1 MNERSDYILTTTPS
15 LSRNDWTLILSLA
28 LLTFV
33 LGTSEFVIVG
43 ILPDIADG
51 LTISIATA
59 GTLVSAFAI
68 SFAIGTPLMMSFT
81 SHMPKRRL
89 MLGLTLGFIVLNFLS
104 SQAPNY
110 GLLLSTR
117 MVTAVVTGVL
127 ISLAM
132 LVASESVPPT
142 KRGIAVSFIFGGFT
156 MANVFG
162 VPLGTFIGQR
172 AGWEATF
179 FMTTAL
185 GVVALF
191 AVYRVVP
198 NQLSS
203 AKTSISDQLRLLTN
217 PRILIAFFIPAFGFG
232 ATYVVYTYL
241 VPILKGV
248 LGVPVAWV
256 SPILLAYGF
265 ISIFSNMAA
274 GKIASHNPIG
284 RLRFVFLIQAVVLAA
299 LYVTTSNVTLGLIN
313 IALMSFMAILLTTST
328 QIYLID
334 LAEKFNPDAKGL
346 ASSLMP
352 VASNVGI
359 GMGSALG
366 GLVYANAPVM
376 MLALVGGAVALLTAA
391 LTSLSHRLDQR

>member
-1 MNERSDYILTTTPS
+1 MTTSST
-15 LSRNDWTLILSLA
+15 LSRTDWTLILSLA

-51 LTISIATA
+51 LSISIATA

-68 SFAIGTPLMMSFT
+68 TFAIGTPLTMSLT
-81 SHMPKRRL
+81 SHLPKRKL
-89 MLGLTLGFIVLNFLS
+89 MLTLTALFIVFNLFS
-104 SQAPNY
+104 SLAPTY
-110 GLLLSTR
+110 GTLLALR
-117 MVTAVVTGVL
+117 MMTAVVTGVL
-127 ISLAM
+127 ISLSM
-132 LVASESVPPT
+132 LVASESVPT
-142 KRGIAVSFIFGGFT
+142 GKRGIAVSFIFGGFT

-172 AGWEATF
+172 TGWETTF
-179 FMTTAL
+179 LLTTAL
-185 GVVALF
+185 GVVAFF

-198 NQLSS
+198 NQLTSV
-203 AKTSISDQLRLLTN
+203 KTSIADQLRLLTN

-248 LGVPVAWV
+248 LGVPVAWI
-256 SPILLAYGF
+256 SPILFAYGF

-284 RLRFVFLIQAVVLAA
+284 RLRFVFLIQALVLAA
-299 LYVTTSNVTLGLIN
+299 LYVTTSNVTLGLLN

-376 MLALVGGAVALLTAA
+376 TLALVGGAVALVTALLTAV
-391 LTSLSHRLDQR
+391 SHQLDQR

>member
-1 MNERSDYILTTTPS
+1 MTTTPS
-15 LSRNDWTLILSLA
+15 LSRTDWTLILSLA

-51 LTISIATA
+51 LSISIATA

-68 SFAIGTPLMMSFT
+68 TFAIGTPLTMSLT
-81 SHMPKRRL
+81 SHLPKRKL
-89 MLGLTLGFIVLNFLS
+89 MLTLTAAFIVFNLFS
-104 SQAPNY
+104 SLAPTY
-110 GLLLSTR
+110 GILLVLR
-117 MVTAVVTGVL
+117 MMTAVVTGVL

-132 LVASESVPPT
+132 LVASESVPT
-142 KRGIAVSFIFGGFT
+142 GKRGIAVSFIFSGFT

-172 AGWEATF
+172 AGWETTF
-179 FMTTAL
+179 LLTTAL
-185 GVVALF
+185 GVVAFL

-198 NQLSS
+198 SHLTSV
-203 AKTSISDQLRLLTN
+203 KTSIADQLRLLTN

-248 LGVPVAWV
+248 LGVPIAWV
-256 SPILLAYGF
+256 SPILFAYGF

-274 GKIASHNPIG
+274 GKIANHNPIG
-284 RLRFVFLIQAVVLAA
+284 RLRFVFLIQALVLAA

-376 MLALVGGAVALLTAA
+376 TLAIVGGAVALVTALLTAV
-391 LTSLSHRLDQR
+391 SHKLDQR

>member
-1 MNERSDYILTTTPS
+1 MTTTPS
-15 LSRNDWTLILSLA
+15 LSRTDWTLILSLA

-51 LTISIATA
+51 LSISIATA

-68 SFAIGTPLMMSFT
+68 TFAIGTPLTMSFT
-81 SHMPKRRL
+81 SHLPKRKL
-89 MLGLTLGFIVLNFLS
+89 MLTLTALFILFNLFSSLAPTYGILLVL
-104 SQAPNY
+104 
-110 GLLLSTR
+110 R
-117 MVTAVVTGVL
+117 MLTAVVTGVL

-132 LVASESVPPT
+132 LVASESVPT
-142 KRGIAVSFIFGGFT
+142 GKRGIAISFIFGGFT

-172 AGWEATF
+172 SGWKTTF
-179 FMTTAL
+179 ILTTVL
-185 GVVALF
+185 GVVAFL

-198 NQLSS
+198 SQLTSVR
-203 AKTSISDQLRLLTN
+203 TSIADQLRLLTN

-284 RLRFVFLIQAVVLAA
+284 RLRFVFLIQAFVLAA
-299 LYVTTSNVTLGLIN
+299 LYVTTSNVTLGLLN

-328 QIYLID
+328 QLYLID

-359 GMGSALG
+359 GFGSALG
-366 GLVYANAPVM
+366 GLVYANTPVM
-376 MLALVGGAVALLTAA
+376 TLALVGGAVALLTAL
-391 LTSLSHRLDQR
+391 LTTVSYTLDRR

>member
-1 MNERSDYILTTTPS
+1 MNERSDCILTTTPS

-81 SHMPKRRL
+81 SHLPKRRL

-185 GVVALF
+185 GIVALF

>member
-1 MNERSDYILTTTPS
+1 MTTTPS
-15 LSRNDWTLILSLA
+15 LSRTDWTLILSLA

-51 LTISIATA
+51 LSISIATA

-68 SFAIGTPLMMSFT
+68 TFAIGTPLTMSLT
-81 SHMPKRRL
+81 SHLPKRKL
-89 MLGLTLGFIVLNFLS
+89 MLTLTAAFIVFNLFS
-104 SQAPNY
+104 SLAPTY
-110 GLLLSTR
+110 GILLVLR
-117 MVTAVVTGVL
+117 MMTAVVTGVL

-132 LVASESVPPT
+132 LVASDSVPT
-142 KRGIAVSFIFGGFT
+142 GKRGIAVSFIFGGFT

-172 AGWEATF
+172 AGWETTF
-179 FMTTAL
+179 LLTTAL
-185 GVVALF
+185 GVVAFL

-198 NQLSS
+198 SHLTSV
-203 AKTSISDQLRLLTN
+203 KTSIADQLRLLTN

-241 VPILKGV
+241 VPILKSV
-248 LGVPVAWV
+248 LGVPVAWI
-256 SPILLAYGF
+256 SPILFAYGF

-284 RLRFVFLIQAVVLAA
+284 RLRFVFLIQALVLAA
-299 LYVTTSNVTLGLIN
+299 LYVTTSSVTLGLIN

-376 MLALVGGAVALLTAA
+376 TLALVAGAVALVTALLTAV
-391 LTSLSHRLDQR
+391 SHQLDQR

>member
-1 MNERSDYILTTTPS
+1 MTTTPS
-15 LSRNDWTLILSLA
+15 LSRTDWTLILSLA

-51 LTISIATA
+51 LSISIATA

-68 SFAIGTPLMMSFT
+68 TFAIGTPLTMSFT
-81 SHMPKRRL
+81 SHLPKRKL
-89 MLGLTLGFIVLNFLS
+89 MLTLTALFILFNLFSSLAPTYGILLVL
-104 SQAPNY
+104 
-110 GLLLSTR
+110 R
-117 MVTAVVTGVL
+117 MLTAVVTGVL

-132 LVASESVPPT
+132 LVASESVPT
-142 KRGIAVSFIFGGFT
+142 GKRGIAISFIFGGFT

-172 AGWEATF
+172 SGWETTF
-179 FMTTAL
+179 ILTTVL
-185 GVVALF
+185 GVVAFL

-198 NQLSS
+198 SQLTSVR
-203 AKTSISDQLRLLTN
+203 TSIADQLRLLMN

-284 RLRFVFLIQAVVLAA
+284 RLRFVFLIQAFVLAA
-299 LYVTTSNVTLGLIN
+299 LYVTTSNVTLGLLN

-328 QIYLID
+328 QLYLID

-359 GMGSALG
+359 GFGSALG
-366 GLVYANAPVM
+366 GLVYANTPVM
-376 MLALVGGAVALLTAA
+376 TLALVGGAVALLTAL
-391 LTSLSHRLDQR
+391 LTTVSYTLDRR

>member
-1 MNERSDYILTTTPS
+1 MTTTPS
-15 LSRNDWTLILSLA
+15 LSRTDWTLILSLA

-51 LTISIATA
+51 LSISIATA

-68 SFAIGTPLMMSFT
+68 TFAIGTPLTMSFT
-81 SHMPKRRL
+81 SHLPKRKL
-89 MLGLTLGFIVLNFLS
+89 MLTLTAAFIVFNLFS
-104 SQAPNY
+104 SLAPTY
-110 GLLLSTR
+110 GILLVLR
-117 MVTAVVTGVL
+117 MMTAVVTGVL

-132 LVASESVPPT
+132 LVASESVPT
-142 KRGIAVSFIFGGFT
+142 GKRGIAVSFIFGGFT

-172 AGWEATF
+172 AGWETTF
-179 FMTTAL
+179 LLTTAL
-185 GVVALF
+185 GVIALF

-198 NQLSS
+198 SQLTSV
-203 AKTSISDQLRLLTN
+203 KTSIADQLRLLTN

-248 LGVPVAWV
+248 LGVPVAWI
-256 SPILLAYGF
+256 SPILFAYGF

-284 RLRFVFLIQAVVLAA
+284 RLRFVFLIQALVLAA

-376 MLALVGGAVALLTAA
+376 TLALVAGAVALVTALLTAV
-391 LTSLSHRLDQR
+391 SHQLDQR

>member
-1 MNERSDYILTTTPS
+1 M
-15 LSRNDWTLILSLA
+15 
-28 LLTFV
+28 

-51 LTISIATA
+51 LSISIATA

-68 SFAIGTPLMMSFT
+68 TFAIGTPLTMSFT
-81 SHMPKRRL
+81 SHLPKRKL
-89 MLGLTLGFIVLNFLS
+89 MLTLTALFIVFNLFSSLAPTYAILLTL
-104 SQAPNY
+104 
-110 GLLLSTR
+110 R
-117 MVTAVVTGVL
+117 MLTAVVTGVL

-132 LVASESVPPT
+132 LVASESVPPG
-142 KRGIAVSFIFGGFT
+142 KRGIAISFIFGGFT

-162 VPLGTFIGQR
+162 VPLGTLIGQR
-172 AGWEATF
+172 SGWETTF
-179 FMTTAL
+179 ILTTVL
-185 GVVALF
+185 GVVAF
-191 AVYRVVP
+191 IAVYRVVP
-198 NQLSS
+198 SQLTS
-203 AKTSISDQLRLLTN
+203 AKTSIADQLRLLTN

-241 VPILKGV
+241 VPILKDV

-284 RLRFVFLIQAVVLAA
+284 RLRFVFLIQAFVLAA

-328 QIYLID
+328 QLYLID

-376 MLALVGGAVALLTAA
+376 TLALVAGAVALVTALLT
-391 LTSLSHRLDQR
+391 TVSYTLDRR

>member
-1 MNERSDYILTTTPS
+1 MTITPS
-15 LSRNDWTLILSLA
+15 LSRTDWTLILSLA

-51 LTISIATA
+51 LSISIATA

-68 SFAIGTPLMMSFT
+68 TFAIGTPLTMSLT
-81 SHMPKRRL
+81 SHLPKRKL
-89 MLGLTLGFIVLNFLS
+89 MLTLTAAFIVFNLFS
-104 SQAPNY
+104 SLAPTY
-110 GLLLSTR
+110 GILLVLR
-117 MVTAVVTGVL
+117 MMTAVVTGVL

-132 LVASESVPPT
+132 LVASESVPT
-142 KRGIAVSFIFGGFT
+142 GKRGIAVSFIFGGFT

-172 AGWEATF
+172 AGWETTF
-179 FMTTAL
+179 LLTTAL
-185 GVVALF
+185 GVVAFL

-198 NQLSS
+198 SHLTSV
-203 AKTSISDQLRLLTN
+203 KTSIADQLRLLTN

-241 VPILKGV
+241 VPILKSV
-248 LGVPVAWV
+248 LGVPVAWI
-256 SPILLAYGF
+256 SPILFAYGF

-284 RLRFVFLIQAVVLAA
+284 RLRFVFLIQALVLAA
-299 LYVTTSNVTLGLIN
+299 LYVTTSSVTLGLIN

-376 MLALVGGAVALLTAA
+376 TLALVAGAVALVTALLTAV
-391 LTSLSHRLDQR
+391 SHQLDQR

>member
-1 MNERSDYILTTTPS
+1 LTTTPS
-15 LSRNDWTLILSLA
+15 LSRTDWTLILSLA

-51 LTISIATA
+51 LSISIATA

-68 SFAIGTPLMMSFT
+68 TFAIGTPLTMSFT
-81 SHMPKRRL
+81 SHLPKRKL
-89 MLGLTLGFIVLNFLS
+89 MLTLTALFILFNLFSSLAPTYGILLVL
-104 SQAPNY
+104 
-110 GLLLSTR
+110 R
-117 MVTAVVTGVL
+117 MLTAVVTGVL

-132 LVASESVPPT
+132 LVASESVPT
-142 KRGIAVSFIFGGFT
+142 GKRGIAISFIFGGFT

-172 AGWEATF
+172 SGWETTF
-179 FMTTAL
+179 ILTTVL
-185 GVVALF
+185 GVVAFL

-198 NQLSS
+198 SQLTSVR
-203 AKTSISDQLRLLTN
+203 TSIADQLRLLTN

-284 RLRFVFLIQAVVLAA
+284 RLRFVFLIQAFVLAA
-299 LYVTTSNVTLGLIN
+299 LYVTTSNVTLGLLN

-328 QIYLID
+328 QLYLID

-359 GMGSALG
+359 GFGSALG
-366 GLVYANAPVM
+366 GLVYANTPVM
-376 MLALVGGAVALLTAA
+376 TLALVGGAVALLTAL
-391 LTSLSHRLDQR
+391 LTTVSYTLDRR

>member
-1 MNERSDYILTTTPS
+1 MTTTPS
-15 LSRNDWTLILSLA
+15 LSRTDWTLILSLA

-51 LTISIATA
+51 LSISIATA

-68 SFAIGTPLMMSFT
+68 TFAIGTPLTMSLT
-81 SHMPKRRL
+81 SHLPKRKL
-89 MLGLTLGFIVLNFLS
+89 MLTLTAAFIVFNLFS
-104 SQAPNY
+104 SLAPTY
-110 GLLLSTR
+110 GILLVLR
-117 MVTAVVTGVL
+117 MMTAVVTGVL

-132 LVASESVPPT
+132 LVASESVPT
-142 KRGIAVSFIFGGFT
+142 GKRGIAVSFIFGGFT

-172 AGWEATF
+172 AGWETTF
-179 FMTTAL
+179 LLTTAL
-185 GVVALF
+185 GVVAFL

-198 NQLSS
+198 SHLTSV
-203 AKTSISDQLRLLTN
+203 KTSIADQLRLLTN
-217 PRILIAFFIPAFGFG
+217 PRILTAFFIPAFGFG

-256 SPILLAYGF
+256 SPILFAYGF

-284 RLRFVFLIQAVVLAA
+284 RLRFVFLIQALVLAA

-376 MLALVGGAVALLTAA
+376 TLALVGGAVALMTALLTAV
-391 LTSLSHRLDQR
+391 SHQLDQR

>member
-1 MNERSDYILTTTPS
+1 MTTTPS

-81 SHMPKRRL
+81 SHLPKRRL

-185 GVVALF
+185 GIVALF

>member
-1 MNERSDYILTTTPS
+1 MTTTPS
-15 LSRNDWTLILSLA
+15 LSRTDWTLILSLA

-51 LTISIATA
+51 LSISIATA

-68 SFAIGTPLMMSFT
+68 TFAIGTPLTMSLT
-81 SHMPKRRL
+81 SHLPKRKL
-89 MLGLTLGFIVLNFLS
+89 MLTLTAAFIVFNLFS
-104 SQAPNY
+104 SLAPTY
-110 GLLLSTR
+110 GILLVLR
-117 MVTAVVTGVL
+117 MMTAVVTGVL

-132 LVASESVPPT
+132 LVASESVPT
-142 KRGIAVSFIFGGFT
+142 GKRGIAVSFIFGGFT
-156 MANVFG
+156 LANVFG

-172 AGWEATF
+172 AGWETTF
-179 FMTTAL
+179 LLTTAL
-185 GVVALF
+185 SVVAFL

-198 NQLSS
+198 SHLTSV
-203 AKTSISDQLRLLTN
+203 KTSIADQLRLLTN

-241 VPILKGV
+241 VPILKSV
-248 LGVPVAWV
+248 LGVPVAWI
-256 SPILLAYGF
+256 SPILFAYGF

-284 RLRFVFLIQAVVLAA
+284 RLRFVFLIQALVLAA
-299 LYVTTSNVTLGLIN
+299 LYVTTSSVTLGLIN

-376 MLALVGGAVALLTAA
+376 TLALVAGAVALVTALLTAV
-391 LTSLSHRLDQR
+391 SHQLDQR

>member
-1 MNERSDYILTTTPS
+1 MNLTTSTT
-15 LSRNDWTLILSLA
+15 LSRSDWTLILSLA

-51 LTISIATA
+51 LSISIATA

-68 SFAIGTPLMMSFT
+68 SFAVGTPITMSMT
-81 SHMPKRRL
+81 SHFPKRKL
-89 MLGLTLGFIVLNFLS
+89 MLGLTIAFTLLNLLS
-104 SQAPNY
+104 SLAPMY
-110 GLLLSTR
+110 EALLVLR

-132 LVASESVPPT
+132 LVASESVPPS

-162 VPLGTFIGQR
+162 VPIGTFLGQQ

-179 FMTTAL
+179 VLTTTL
-185 GVVALF
+185 GTIAWF
-191 AVYRVVP
+191 AIFRVLP
-198 NQLSS
+198 KQLSQD
-203 AKTSISDQLRLLTN
+203 KTSLREQLTLLTN
-217 PRILIAFFIPAFGFG
+217 PRILIAFLIPAFGFG

-241 VPILKGV
+241 VPILKDV
-248 LGVPVAWV
+248 LGVPVSWV
-256 SPILLAYGF
+256 SPILFAYGF

-284 RLRFVFLIQAVVLAA
+284 RLRIVFLVQALVLAA
-299 LYVTTSNVTLGLIN
+299 LFVTTSSLTLGLIN

-334 LAEKFNPDAKGL
+334 LAEAFNPNAKGL

-359 GMGSALG
+359 GLGSALG
-366 GLVYANAPVM
+366 GVVYATSPIM
-376 MLALVGGAVALLTAA
+376 TLALVGGAVALVTTGLT
-391 LTSLSHRLDQR
+391 TLSHHLDQR

>member
-1 MNERSDYILTTTPS
+1 MTTTPS
-15 LSRNDWTLILSLA
+15 LSRTDWTLILSLA

-51 LTISIATA
+51 LSISIATA

-68 SFAIGTPLMMSFT
+68 TFAIGTPLTMSFT
-81 SHMPKRRL
+81 SHLPKRKL
-89 MLGLTLGFIVLNFLS
+89 MLTLTAAFIVFNLFS
-104 SQAPNY
+104 SLAPTY
-110 GLLLSTR
+110 GILLVLR
-117 MVTAVVTGVL
+117 MMTAVVTGVL

-132 LVASESVPPT
+132 LVASESVPT
-142 KRGIAVSFIFGGFT
+142 GKRGIAVSFIFGGFT

-172 AGWEATF
+172 AGWETTF
-179 FMTTAL
+179 LLTTAL
-185 GVVALF
+185 GVIAFF

-198 NQLSS
+198 SQLTSV
-203 AKTSISDQLRLLTN
+203 KTSIADQLRLLTN

-248 LGVPVAWV
+248 LGVPVAWI
-256 SPILLAYGF
+256 SPILFAYGF

-284 RLRFVFLIQAVVLAA
+284 RLRFVFLIQALVLAA

-376 MLALVGGAVALLTAA
+376 TLALVAGAVALVTALLTAV
-391 LTSLSHRLDQR
+391 SHQLDQR